1 MLFNFLNIIILFWY
15 VNNKLMNMNI
25 YLFLKKN
32 KQIFLYRWIFNII
45 YLYKRYLPYIIRI
58 SLSNAFIIFFINYI
72 YNLKKNNIIKD
83 NPFL

>member
-1 MLFNFLNIIILFWY
+1 
-15 VNNKLMNMNI
+15 MNMNI

-45 YLYKRYLPYIIRI
+45 YLYKRYLPYIVRI

-72 YNLKKNNIIKD
+72 CNFKKNNIIKD
-83 NPFL
+83 NPFLEI

>member
-1 MLFNFLNIIILFWY
+1 
-15 VNNKLMNMNI
+15 MNMNI

-45 YLYKRYLPYIIRI
+45 YIYKTYLPYIIKI
-58 SLSNAFIIFFINYI
+58 SLRNAFLIYLIKYI
-72 YNLKKNNIIKD
+72 YKLKKKNTIKD